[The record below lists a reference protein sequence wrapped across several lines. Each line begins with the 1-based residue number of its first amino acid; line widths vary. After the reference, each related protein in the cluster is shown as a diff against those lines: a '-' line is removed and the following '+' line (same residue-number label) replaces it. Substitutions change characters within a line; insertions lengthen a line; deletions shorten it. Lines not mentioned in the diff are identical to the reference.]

1 MEPGGSE
8 GRLGEPG
15 SACRLHHPQG
25 LNCPG
30 LGELSLQQWSHERV
44 WSEFGPGRGPGLRT
58 CISATPQG
66 FSCAFPGGQK
76 TSTTPAPPHLRAGSP
91 QRPPSGQQAPP
102 GGLGSAAEPAARPPR
117 STSQERGR
125 PPPPDVPASGEG
137 VSQITK
143 TEVSQRGPAPLL
155 APLSQLDSPP
165 RWVSEHLHQMRELR
179 AARTGDHRT

>member
-76 TSTTPAPPHLRAGSP
+76 TSTTPAPP
-91 QRPPSGQQAPP
+91 PPSSRVSSAPT
-102 GGLGSAAEPAARPPR
+102 LW
-117 STSQERGR
+117 
-125 PPPPDVPASGEG
+125 PASSTGRFGVCGRACSKATSKHFPGERA
-137 VSQITK
+137 S
-143 TEVSQRGPAPLL
+143 PAPRRPSLWGGCFADNQDRSL
-155 APLSQLDSPP
+155 SERPCPTAGPFVTAGQPPQVGLRTPAPDEGAEGGQN
-165 RWVSEHLHQMRELR
+165 R
-179 AARTGDHRT
+179 